1 MLGNST
7 VFDFVAFPGGDPW
20 GGRVTY
26 GWADIQKSFQPMV
39 DWIDQASY
47 PYGSVITFWGHK
59 TTSNHTITSNLYEYI
74 GNATERRYYD
84 SSDHRTDP
92 NVFSAP
98 FVNFTF
104 AEIGD
109 PLPGGA
115 SLGVA
120 SLYNLMSQ
128 LNLPV
133 ASATSTPAW
142 FPKPQRL

>member
-39 DWIDQASY
+39 DWIDQAS
-47 PYGSVITFWGHK
+47 
-59 TTSNHTITSNLYEYI
+59 ITSNLYEYI